1 MVSKDAVE
9 RFSRLF
15 PRFGGMFASIESSL
29 KDTSLTKLD
38 MVALKVL
45 GKREHVIMSELAER
59 LSVALSSATGI
70 VDRLVTK
77 GYVSR
82 SRSKADRRI
91 VQVRLTE
98 KSASLLADHDR
109 RARLMVERMLSCLDE
124 QEQEELIRMLEK
136 VDSTLSEA

>member
-1 MVSKDAVE
+1 MVSEDAVE

-15 PRFGGMFASIESSL
+15 PRLGETFASIESSL

-70 VDRLVTK
+70 VDRLLTK

-82 SRSKADRRI
+82 SRSKEDRRI

-98 KSASLLADHDR
+98 KGTDLLADHDR
-109 RARLMVERMLSCLDE
+109 RSTLMVERMLSCLDE
-124 QEQEELIRMLEK
+124 QEQEEFVRILEK
-136 VDSTLSEA
+136 VDRTLSEA

>member
-1 MVSKDAVE
+1 
-9 RFSRLF
+9 
-15 PRFGGMFASIESSL
+15 MFAGIESSL
-29 KDTSLTKLD
+29 KDTSLTKQ
-38 MVALKVL
+38 
-45 GKREHVIMSELAER
+45 HVIMSELAER

-98 KSASLLADHDR
+98 KGANLLADHDR

-136 VDSTLSEA
+136 VDNTLSEA